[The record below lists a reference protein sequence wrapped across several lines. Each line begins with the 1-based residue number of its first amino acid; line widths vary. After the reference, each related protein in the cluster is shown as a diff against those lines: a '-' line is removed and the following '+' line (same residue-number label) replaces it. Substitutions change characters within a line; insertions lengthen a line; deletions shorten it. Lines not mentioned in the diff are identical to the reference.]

1 MTTMMVLVMV
11 ISCMVSNGRLPVS
24 PLVARTH
31 RRRSRRKEKSSVSKT
46 GRSMKEEEQQLSL

>member
-1 MTTMMVLVMV
+1 MMVLVMV